1 MSPIHRKS
9 GAPRRVSAD
18 GRSLPPLGSP
28 TSRISLDADMSH
40 QPTMRPGTAVQNFA
54 MGKVQAVLQP
64 MLEAMFVSQP
74 TDPVA
79 YITGYLTG
87 ENADG
92 AQRMDSLMQE
102 LDSAT
107 EKLDTARMRIL
118 ELEQQLAAAAPP
130 VVVQGEF
137 SAADQEVQAAA
148 AKTLRRARSHFDK
161 ADIDGSGDLEGDEL
175 KEVAAWVIKSFTPDG
190 DTKPLDDAAINA
202 EVAKLLRSADANND
216 GKISFKE

>member
-1 MSPIHRKS
+1 MVCRFRL
-9 GAPRRVSAD
+9 GAD
-18 GRSLPPLGSP
+18 GYL
-28 TSRISLDADMSH
+28 ADLSASVFV
-40 QPTMRPGTAVQNFA
+40 TVYIGLFA
-54 MGKVQAVLQP
+54 GFATL
-64 MLEAMFVSQP
+64 MLVP
-74 TDPVA
+74 
-79 YITGYLTG
+79 
-87 ENADG
+87 ADG

-107 EKLDTARMRIL
+107 EQLDTARMRIL

-137 SAADQEVQAAA
+137 SAADQEVQATA

-216 GKISFKE
+216 GKISVNW